1 MKVIINSEKNFILFF
16 NKFNEDLNLDDNYE
30 DKFKN
35 ILLKLKKY
43 YGINIYGFYN
53 VYVYNNKYYGTI
65 LKIERENEL
74 DLMYKQIDMHIVIEK
89 DSKIL
94 YKVNDIL
101 FIKNKEKYNI
111 YFYNNMFYLEIIDDL
126 LEKEMLELL
135 ENSIVIFENIDI
147 TNKAKLIKYSLFTKK

>member
-1 MKVIINSEKNFILFF
+1 MKVIINSEKSFILFF
-16 NKFNEDLNLDDNYE
+16 NKFIEELDLDDNYE

-65 LKIERENEL
+65 LKIEKENDF

-89 DSKIL
+89 DSKVL
-94 YKVNDIL
+94 YKVSDIL

-135 ENSIVIFENIDI
+135 ENSIVIFENTDI
-147 TNKAKLIKYSLFTKK
+147 INKAKLIKYSLFTKK